1 MKVLNFLMPL
11 LAIFLSCT
19 KPEIP
24 SVQDK
29 DDEPKTEVEQ
39 PTPPDKGDDNGSEPN
54 TSSMKISIKAGGKT
68 VTATLVKNA
77 ATDKLR
83 EILSKGPL
91 TYTSSDNG
99 FETYGDIGQTL
110 PTSNENIT
118 AAPGDILLYAS
129 RYICIFWGSNTY
141 SYTRLGRIEG
151 ITSEELKEL
160 FRGDIAIEI
169 RKDCL
174 DN

>member
-1 MKVLNFLMPL
+1 MRARNILML
-11 LAIFLSCT
+11 LALFLSCT
-19 KPEIP
+19 KPPIP
-24 SVQDK
+24 AVQEK
-29 DDEPKTEVEQ
+29 DDEQKTEVEQ
-39 PTPPDKGDDNGSEPN
+39 PTPPDRGDDNSSEPN

-68 VTATLVKNA
+68 ATATLVKNS

-110 PTSNENIT
+110 PASNENIT

-129 RYICIFWGSNTY
+129 RYICIFWGANTY
-141 SYTRLGRIEG
+141 SYFRLGRIEG
-151 ITSEELKEL
+151 MTSDELKEM
-160 FRGDIAIEI
+160 FKGDVTIEI
-169 RKDCL
+169 QL
-174 DN
+174 TNIF

>member
-1 MKVLNFLMPL
+1 MRTLNILMLL
-11 LAIFLSCT
+11 LAISLSCT
-19 KPEIP
+19 KPEVP
-24 SVQDK
+24 AVQGK

-68 VTATLVKNA
+68 ATATLVKNS

-99 FETYGDIGQTL
+99 FETYGDIGQPL

-118 AAPGDILLYAS
+118 AAPGDMLLYAS
-129 RYICIFWGSNTY
+129 RYICIFWGANTY

-151 ITSEELKEL
+151 MTSDELKEM
-160 FRGDIAIEI
+160 FKGDVTIEV
-169 RKDCL
+169 KQMP
-174 DN
+174 

>member
-1 MKVLNFLMPL
+1 MPL

-24 SVQDK
+24 AVQEK
-29 DDEPKTEVEQ
+29 DDEQKTEVEQ
-39 PTPPDKGDDNGSEPN
+39 PTPPDSGDDNSSEPN

-68 VTATLVKNA
+68 ATATLVKNS

-110 PTSNENIT
+110 PASNENIT
-118 AAPGDILLYAS
+118 AAPGDILLYAG
-129 RYICIFWGSNTY
+129 RYLCIFWGANTY
-141 SYTRLGRIEG
+141 SYTRLGRIEDL
-151 ITSEELKEL
+151 SADELKAI
-160 FRGDIAIEI
+160 FKGDVTIEI
-169 RKDCL
+169 QLSLK
-174 DN
+174 

>member
-1 MKVLNFLMPL
+1 MRALNVLMTFLT
-11 LAIFLSCT
+11 ISLSCT

-24 SVQDK
+24 AVQDK
-29 DDEPKTEVEQ
+29 DDNQNTEIEQ
-39 PTPPDKGDDNGSEPN
+39 PTPPDPEDDNDSDTN
-54 TSSMKISIKAGGKT
+54 KSSMKISIAAGNKT
-68 VTATLVKNA
+68 ATATLVKNA

-91 TYTSSDNG
+91 TYSSSDNG

-129 RYICIFWGSNTY
+129 RYICIFWGPNTY

-151 ITSEELKEL
+151 MSADELKEM
-160 FRGDIAIEI
+160 FKGDITIEVRQVI
-169 RKDCL
+169 L
-174 DN
+174 

>member
-1 MKVLNFLMPL
+1 
-11 LAIFLSCT
+11 
-19 KPEIP
+19 
-24 SVQDK
+24 
-29 DDEPKTEVEQ
+29 
-39 PTPPDKGDDNGSEPN
+39 
-54 TSSMKISIKAGGKT
+54 MKISITAGDKT
-68 VTATLVKNA
+68 VTAILVENA

-110 PTSNENIT
+110 PTANENIT

-129 RYICIFWGSNTY
+129 RYICIFWGPNIY

-151 ITSEELKEL
+151 MSADEIKDTFK
-160 FRGDIAIEI
+160 GDITIKVRQDI
-169 RKDCL
+169 P
-174 DN
+174 

>member
-1 MKVLNFLMPL
+1 MRALNLLMPL

-24 SVQDK
+24 AVQDK
-29 DDEPKTEVEQ
+29 DDEQNTEVEQ
-39 PTPPDKGDDNGSEPN
+39 PTPPNPGNDNGADSN
-54 TSSMKISIKAGGKT
+54 TSSMKISISAGGKT
-68 VTATLVKNA
+68 ATATLIKNS

-129 RYICIFWGSNTY
+129 RYICIFWGANTY
-141 SYTRLGRIEG
+141 SYTRIGRIEG
-151 ITSEELKEL
+151 MSADELKEV
-160 FRGDIAIEI
+160 FKGDVKIEI
-169 RKDCL
+169 RVF
-174 DN
+174 

>member
-1 MKVLNFLMPL
+1 MRALNFLMPM

-24 SVQDK
+24 VVQDK
-29 DDEPKTEVEQ
+29 DDDPKTEVEQ
-39 PTPPDKGDDNGSEPN
+39 PTPPDKGDDNGSDPN

-68 VTATLVKNA
+68 VTASLVKNA

-91 TYTSSDNG
+91 TYTSSYNG
-99 FETYGDIGQTL
+99 FETYGDIGQPL
-110 PTSNENIT
+110 PTSNESIT
-118 AAPGDILLYAS
+118 AALGDILLYAS
-129 RYICIFWGSNTY
+129 RYICIFWGANTY

-151 ITSEELKEL
+151 MTSDDLKEM
-160 FRGDIAIEI
+160 FKGDVTIEI
-169 RKDCL
+169 QL
-174 DN
+174 TNTF